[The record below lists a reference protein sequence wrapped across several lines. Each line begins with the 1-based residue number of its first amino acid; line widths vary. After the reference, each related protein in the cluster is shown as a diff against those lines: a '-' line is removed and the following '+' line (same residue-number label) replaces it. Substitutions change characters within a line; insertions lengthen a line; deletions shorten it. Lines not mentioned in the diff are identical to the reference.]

1 MGKYL
6 FYDVD
11 GTLVGNSQRITE
23 RNKHALS
30 EARARGHRVFLCTGR
45 AYLSAFLGLD
55 DLEVDG
61 MITHAGGIVSVG
73 EQILYEHDISL
84 GLLHRMLHLFQTH
97 HIEYT
102 LESKDGNFHTLGIQQ
117 FYLKWIDEQ
126 FKDDDNAK
134 AILKADKI
142 GKNQY
147 NTTDFDERKNP
158 VHKVS
163 FLAPKRADFEDIQD
177 ELSKYFH
184 IHYFFGDSN
193 YIDGELIPKDC
204 TKAHGITKILEYY
217 QADLADTVAFGD
229 SMNDLPMISYVNTG
243 IVHAQSPAELKKYSS
258 AVFDDPDQD
267 GIYNAMK
274 KLNLI

>member
-11 GTLVGNSQRITE
+11 GTLVGKSQRITL

-55 DLEVDG
+55 DLEADG

-84 GLLHRMLHLFQTH
+84 HLLHRMLHLFQTH

-126 FKDDDNAK
+126 FKDDENAK
-134 AILKADKI
+134 IFRMNYPNIFISTTSSETAII
-142 GKNQY
+142 
-147 NTTDFDERKNP
+147 
-158 VHKVS
+158 
-163 FLAPKRADFEDIQD
+163 
-177 ELSKYFH
+177 
-184 IHYFFGDSN
+184 
-193 YIDGELIPKDC
+193 
-204 TKAHGITKILEYY
+204 
-217 QADLADTVAFGD
+217 
-229 SMNDLPMISYVNTG
+229 SMVN
-243 IVHAQSPAELKKYSS
+243 
-258 AVFDDPDQD
+258 
-267 GIYNAMK
+267 
-274 KLNLI
+274 